1 MPALTLSSPSP
12 GLGGTGKL
20 ISTPQI
26 PPVASS
32 PAGTE
37 NRVVRE
43 RILKINSWASPSPAD
58 WLSGALWVSFK
69 FAVATAAGQGTKGDS
84 AGDRS
89 RLWILGPAVGEQGLT
104 LHWSPRKTCEQQQQK
119 SFFLKAVTHLPHP
132 PISPITSACA
142 AAHQAFLHQESR
154 ARCPRQLWMTR
165 PSHDALWPSPG
176 PHPPRLM
183 DANAVIAEGRMAG
196 AWDRGR
202 CPGRACT
209 VTVNNPLPCP
219 GTQTGLHSPIT
230 EPRNLISR
238 TAAGEAREP
247 PVRLPQTTLG
257 DHSAWGS

>member
-1 MPALTLSSPSP
+1 M
-12 GLGGTGKL
+12 
-20 ISTPQI
+20 
-26 PPVASS
+26 
-32 PAGTE
+32 
-37 NRVVRE
+37 
-43 RILKINSWASPSPAD
+43 
-58 WLSGALWVSFK
+58 SFK
-69 FAVATAAGQGTKGDS
+69 FAVATAVGQGTEGDS
-84 AGDRS
+84 GGGQFLALDTGAS
-89 RLWILGPAVGEQGLT
+89 YGEEGTYLRT
-104 LHWSPRKTCEQQQQK
+104 PGKTSEQQQK

-142 AAHQAFLHQESR
+142 DTHQAFLHQESR
-154 ARCPRQLWMTR
+154 ARRPRQPWTTR
-165 PSHDALWPSPG
+165 PSHDALWSSPG
-176 PHPPRLM
+176 PHPPRLT
-183 DANAVIAEGRMAG
+183 DANAVTAEGRMAG

-257 DHSAWGS
+257 DQSAWGS